1 MSETKSKP
9 AVDDLE
15 AEAEKAFELASAQQ
29 KQNEDDFDFEF
40 ESAFQSSSSSF
51 PAEATTKSGGSVFM
65 ITSDAQSTSNGPR
78 TLPVKTEAM
87 PSNLPSSQGHNASE
101 INRHSPNADF
111 PDGSDEGTRSISP
124 TSDRD
129 VRSGKRRRRS
139 DKDNIPAGIR
149 KLPSP
154 PTTLE
159 QAQMEWDLVETVQP
173 GNGQVASRSPITT
186 FQDAIRHF
194 QSASYLEQHMSH
206 IKPTIKHR
214 GIAAVMH
221 KLFGPPGL
229 KSSLH
234 LERDLIFAIALC
246 MFKNDETVH
255 NYVLQTIYKKLTGT
269 KLDCPRYGN
278 HWELIGFQGLDPATD
293 LRGCGLLGLV
303 TTLYLVTEHRMHGL
317 ALDIYKL
324 SRHETQNFP
333 FAIMSINITRIALQ
347 TLREEKLN
355 KECNRRDQVFAVFVE
370 FYAGIYLHVFQIW
383 KHQHKTINDSGFVLR
398 ETEKL
403 AKKRPRELLGNL
415 ERFLTSRQSLIQTDE
430 ENFTPRA
437 KQGDILD
444 KFAGVCDL
452 KVDEEEEVHLV

>member
-1 MSETKSKP
+1 MSVTKPKVD
-9 AVDDLE
+9 VDDLE
-15 AEAEKAFELASAQQ
+15 VEAEKAFQRASVQQ
-29 KQNEDDFDFEF
+29 TQNEDDFDFEF
-40 ESAFQSSSSSF
+40 EGAFQSPTSF
-51 PAEATTKSGGSVFM
+51 SENSMTIKSGNCVSKPLIEG
-65 ITSDAQSTSNGPR
+65 QSASNAPFK
-78 TLPVKTEAM
+78 LPVKTEGL
-87 PSNLPSSQGHNASE
+87 PSSLPSSQGSSESE
-101 INRHSPNADF
+101 INRYSPKAEVS
-111 PDGSDEGTRSISP
+111 SDQGIRSVSP

-139 DKDNIPAGIR
+139 DKDNIPPGIR

-173 GNGQVASRSPITT
+173 GNGQTASRSPLIT
-186 FQDAIRHF
+186 FQDAIRHC
-194 QSASYLEQHMSH
+194 QTASYLEQHMSH

-214 GIAAVMH
+214 GMAAVMH
-221 KLFGPPGL
+221 KLFGPPGM

-234 LERDLIFAIALC
+234 SERDLIFSLALC
-246 MFKNDETVH
+246 MFKNDEPVH

-269 KLDCPRYGN
+269 KLDCPRFGN
-278 HWELIGFQGLDPATD
+278 HWELIGFQGLDPSTD
-293 LRGCGLLGLV
+293 LRGCGFLGLL
-303 TTLYLVTEHRMHGL
+303 TTLYLVTEYRVHGL
-317 ALDIYKL
+317 ALEIYKL
-324 SRHETQNFP
+324 SQHETQNFP

-347 TLREEKLN
+347 TLREGKLN

-370 FYAGIYLHVFQIW
+370 FFVGIYHHVFQIW

-398 ETEKL
+398 EAEKL

-415 ERFLTSRQSLIQTDE
+415 ERFLSNRQSLPKTDE
-430 ENFTPRA
+430 DNYTTKT
-437 KQGDILD
+437 KQAEILD